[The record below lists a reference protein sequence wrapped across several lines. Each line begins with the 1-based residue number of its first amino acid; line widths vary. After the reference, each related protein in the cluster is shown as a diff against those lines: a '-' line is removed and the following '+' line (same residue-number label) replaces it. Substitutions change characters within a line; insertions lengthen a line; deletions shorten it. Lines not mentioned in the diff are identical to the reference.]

1 MTRRKQMVR
10 YLQTRKTTHGDGE
23 TKKEGGGRYKEA
35 EKHNAGAV
43 QKKPKRTTNATTVSF
58 IKNNEIS

>member
-1 MTRRKQMVR
+1 MEKQRRAR
-10 YLQTRKTTHGDGE
+10 E
-23 TKKEGGGRYKEA
+23 EG